1 MPERTS
7 RFEDSPGL
15 CGGDEDYPADDWV
28 GWETF
33 VCWQLDGGAKRD
45 DVKGLEVEATC
56 AAHAAKRYAAESLGP
71 KSGTHQYAIVVREP
85 DGTERLFDVEM
96 GLRPLF
102 SVIERK
108 ADS

>member
-1 MPERTS
+1 M
-7 RFEDSPGL
+7 
-15 CGGDEDYPADDWV
+15 
-28 GWETF
+28 
-33 VCWQLDGGAKRD
+33 
-45 DVKGLEVEATC
+45 KGLEVEATC